1 MSHLTDM
8 LDSLPGLLP
17 AFLVRQRWFG
27 GKAKTI
33 VSCEVEDSAD
43 LPDRNAEMVAIIAGV
58 SYSDALRE
66 RYALLL
72 SRRPDALGFPSL
84 GRLAHPDGD
93 WIVEAGTDP
102 AAAPALLRGFTEN
115 GPIPTRRGGILRY
128 ADIGE
133 AARHVLANADPTVE
147 VLGSEQSNTSLRV
160 GSMLVFKLFRRLEPG
175 ENPELEV
182 GRFLTSRTAFRAM
195 SALEGSLTYI
205 PPSRESATLGVLQ
218 TWVHNQGDGWGYVLS
233 ALGEHRRTGMPPPQL
248 ALDMTRLGA
257 ITADFHAA
265 LESDHSSE
273 LFRPEPVQPRDI
285 DGWCA
290 QLLDRVSRACAL
302 TESRLRTWPDEA
314 RRLGASLLS
323 KSQLIRSIASAA
335 GRGAARFHKI
345 RIHGDYHLGQ
355 TLKTPSGFVIIDFE
369 GEPATPMAHRR
380 QKHCALKDVAG
391 MLRSFEYAI
400 ETSSD
405 HGTDTADRLRT
416 PPGLRECFLDGYL
429 QSAGARGLLSIPADR
444 TAIAEWLSFFE
455 LEKAL
460 YELEYE
466 VNNRPAWAHIP
477 LRGILRTLDAQDV

>member
-1 MSHLTDM
+1 M

-17 AFLVRQRWFG
+17 AFLARQRWFG

-43 LPDRNAEMVAIIAGV
+43 LPDLNAEMVIAGV

-93 WIVEAGTDP
+93 WIVEVATDP
-102 AAAPALLRGFTEN
+102 AAVPALLRGFTKD

-147 VLGSEQSNTSLRV
+147 ILSREQSNTSLRV
-160 GSMLVFKLFRRLEPG
+160 GSMLVFKLFRRLEQG

-195 SALEGSLTYI
+195 PALEGSLSYI
-205 PPSRESATLGVLQ
+205 PPSGEPATLGVLQ
-218 TWVHNQGDGWGYVLS
+218 TWVDNQGDGWGYVLS
-233 ALGEHRRTGMPPPQL
+233 ALGEYKRTGMPPPQL

-273 LFRPEPVQPRDI
+273 LFRPEPVQPSDI
-285 DGWCA
+285 DAWCA

-302 TESRLRTWPDEA
+302 TESRLRTWPDET
-314 RRLGASLLS
+314 RHLGASLLS
-323 KSQLIRSIASAA
+323 KSQLTRSIALPLAS
-335 GRGAARFHKI
+335 GR
-345 RIHGDYHLGQ
+345 LGS
-355 TLKTPSGFVIIDFE
+355 TRYGF
-369 GEPATPMAHRR
+369 
-380 QKHCALKDVAG
+380 
-391 MLRSFEYAI
+391 
-400 ETSSD
+400 
-405 HGTDTADRLRT
+405 
-416 PPGLRECFLDGYL
+416 
-429 QSAGARGLLSIPADR
+429 
-444 TAIAEWLSFFE
+444 TAITISA
-455 LEKAL
+455 
-460 YELEYE
+460 
-466 VNNRPAWAHIP
+466 RH
-477 LRGILRTLDAQDV
+477 